1 MKFLFICPERGKAF
15 ETEAFSLVDNRGVK
29 QDDEGNRYLDA
40 RVRLAGPCPFCGK
53 IHEYPARELA
63 CPFGPEEQ
71 KG

>member
-1 MKFLFICPERGKAF
+1 MKFLFVCPERDKPF

-40 RVRLAGPCPFCGK
+40 RVRLAEPCPLCGK
-53 IHEYPARELA
+53 IHEYPAWELS